1 MYVAVFISIV
11 TVLQRRRNRKEWRT
25 CSRRGGDNGG
35 DERSREF
42 VEGAVSVV
50 ASGYDEVCLRMKGM
64 VRSKIVIKVDSIY

>member
-1 MYVAVFISIV
+1 MMKPIPFLHSENVCSSFNDVV
-11 TVLQRRRNRKEWRT
+11 TA
-25 CSRRGGDNGG
+25 RGGDNGG

-64 VRSKIVIKVDSIY
+64 VRSKIVIKLDSIY